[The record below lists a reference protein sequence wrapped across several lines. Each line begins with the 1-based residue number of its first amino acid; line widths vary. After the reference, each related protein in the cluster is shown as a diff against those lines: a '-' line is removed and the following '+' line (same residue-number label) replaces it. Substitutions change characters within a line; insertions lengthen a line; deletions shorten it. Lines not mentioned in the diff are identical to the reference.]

1 MFETTDIQDGKE
13 AVATPLVLS
22 FKMKLTVLPQFG
34 VYDIAKGMMTGAV
47 STSRLCT
54 TVVGGGVVH
63 AAELTVQVIVTVIVS
78 VTTTRG

>member
-1 MFETTDIQDGKE
+1 MFETTEIQEGRE
-13 AVATPLVLS
+13 TVATPLVLS
-22 FKMKLTVLPQFG
+22 SKMKLTVLPQLG
-34 VYDIAKGMMTGAV
+34 VYEIARGIMTGAV